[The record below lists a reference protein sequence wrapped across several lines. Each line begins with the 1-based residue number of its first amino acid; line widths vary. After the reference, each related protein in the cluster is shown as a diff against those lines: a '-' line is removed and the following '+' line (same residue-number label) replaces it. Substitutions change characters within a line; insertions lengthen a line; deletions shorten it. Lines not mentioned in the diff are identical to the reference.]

1 MPALRQAE
9 ADRGIRLAPEGCP
22 KTRPYC
28 RLCRAAYAQAH
39 YAANRQLY
47 IDRARRRKRIVGKQ
61 RVAYLM
67 EFLSAHPC
75 VDCGEGDPIVLEFD
89 HVGDKA
95 FTIGE
100 GLRDRNWESVLAEI
114 AKCDVVCANCH
125 RRRTARRGGF
135 LRAAIVQQYLAA
147 GQGGL
152 EPPTAGF
159 GDRSSSQLSYC
170 PEGPDKSN

>member
-1 MPALRQAE
+1 MSDQVGMLSNRRSMDEVSRRCRRCGELKPIEEFVWRQKTAGK
-9 ADRGIRLAPEGCP
+9 RG
-22 KTRPYC
+22 PYC

-39 YAANRQLY
+39 YVANRQLY

-61 RVAYLM
+61 RVAYLL

-75 VDCGEGDPIVLEFD
+75 ADCGESDPVVLEFD
-89 HVGDKA
+89 HVADKA

-135 LRAAIVQQYLAA
+135 LRTAMVQQST
-147 GQGGL
+147 G
-152 EPPTAGF
+152 
-159 GDRSSSQLSYC
+159 
-170 PEGPDKSN
+170 